1 MPSQEEYL
9 DNLLKDVMNGE
20 QISKND
26 TSDGIHT
33 NFFNGLPAEY
43 DDYLVSEDGTV
54 SNDRNSAQDDADTEN
69 ADVAHLTEGGTA
81 ERADYRE
88 RYDIQDTA
96 DLSPEE
102 IERILAESAGASP
115 TDGRPARESV
125 DLETLLQEAEEAD
138 LKDINDMLQKA
149 DRNEPVD
156 EGIIA
161 LLEQAQQQNAEIDW
175 GDDEE
180 QRHVSHP
187 KKEKGLRKFFSRLRF
202 GKKPA
207 KGPKPEPGE
216 ERIESFEQD
225 GKNSSNDSEMEK
237 LFGAMEE
244 AGSGQAP
251 QGAEQTE
258 PEDAVE
264 KSEGSAEN
272 PVTQEDI
279 DDIFT
284 ESAWPELQGLSLGK
298 VSEPSPEI
306 RGISEAE
313 ASAELRDRDAGPEE
327 DMGLNDLLENLGV
340 SDVLSGLEGAEGL
353 EGGNLQEESEDADVL
368 DILGGSDLSD
378 EGEEA
383 VSETGKASQKAG
395 KKPKPEKNNTGK
407 KGLFARLL
415 DFLTQEDS
423 EVEEEQQIILSDE
436 NDAILKEL
444 NEENAKKKGK
454 KKKGRKK
461 KGAERE
467 NGQADFDDEEEKTD
481 VKKAKGKKPKAK
493 KVREKNQE
501 EPEEPGKR
509 LSLKR
514 VSLIFLI
521 CATVGAVIL
530 ILGSAGTDFADK
542 KKAAS
547 AFYEGDYETCYQNLI
562 GKRLNESQQVMY
574 NKSESILRI
583 RLWMREYEMF
593 VQAGQEPEAL
603 DSLLQSMHA
612 YPALYQFSSQ
622 WNAAEEVRDIYDQ
635 MLEILQSKYGLT
647 EEMAETIANEWDD
660 LAYSK
665 MVRAIAGG
673 GTYDEWA
680 ENPGDQDAPVQ
691 ENMEELEDLLPEEE
705 ELGNE
710 VFADE
715 IPGE

>member
-9 DNLLKDVMNGE
+9 DNLLKDVINGE

-43 DDYLVSEDGTV
+43 DNSTVSENGTV
-54 SNDRNSAQDDADTEN
+54 SNDRNSAQNDADTGN

-81 ERADYRE
+81 ERSDYRE

-102 IERILAESAGASP
+102 IERILTESAGAAP
-115 TDGRPARESV
+115 ADGRPARESV

-161 LLEQAQQQNAEIDW
+161 LLEQAQQQNAEIEW

-180 QRHVSHP
+180 QRHVSRP

-207 KGPKPEPGE
+207 KSPKPEPGE
-216 ERIESFEQD
+216 ERLESREQD
-225 GKNSSNDSEMEK
+225 SKNSSADSEMEE

-244 AGSGQAP
+244 VGSGQAP
-251 QGAEQTE
+251 QGAEETE
-258 PEDAVE
+258 HENAPE
-264 KSEGSAEN
+264 KSKGSAEGS
-272 PVTQEDI
+272 VTQEDI
-279 DDIFT
+279 DNIFT

-298 VSEPSPEI
+298 GPVSSSEKS
-306 RGISEAE
+306 GVSEAE
-313 ASAELRDRDAGPEE
+313 ANAELRNQDVGLEE
-327 DMGLNDLLENLGV
+327 NAELNDLLENLGV
-340 SDVLSGLEGAEGL
+340 ADALSDLDSVEGQED
-353 EGGNLQEESEDADVL
+353 ENLQEESESADVL
-368 DILGGSDLSD
+368 DILGGPDLSA
-378 EGEEA
+378 EEEES
-383 VSETGKASQKAG
+383 VSETEKASQKAG
-395 KKPKPEKNNTGK
+395 KKSKPEKTNTGR

-415 DFLTQEDS
+415 DFLTQEDP
-423 EVEEEQQIILSDE
+423 EVEEEQQLILSDE

-444 NEENAKKKGK
+444 NEENAKKKGRK
-454 KKKGRKK
+454 KKAKKK

-493 KVREKNQE
+493 KVREKNPE
-501 EPEEPGKR
+501 EPEKPGKR

-542 KKAAS
+542 KKAAA

-574 NKSESILRI
+574 NKSESILKI

-603 DSLLQSMHA
+603 DSLLQSVHD

-622 WNAAEEVRDIYDQ
+622 WNAAEEVRDVYDQ

-660 LAYSK
+660 LGYSK
-665 MVRAIAGG
+665 MVRSIAGG
-673 GTYDEWA
+673 GTYDEGA
-680 ENPGDQDAPVQ
+680 ENSEGQGAPVQ
-691 ENMEELEDLLPEEE
+691 EDTEELEDLLPEEE